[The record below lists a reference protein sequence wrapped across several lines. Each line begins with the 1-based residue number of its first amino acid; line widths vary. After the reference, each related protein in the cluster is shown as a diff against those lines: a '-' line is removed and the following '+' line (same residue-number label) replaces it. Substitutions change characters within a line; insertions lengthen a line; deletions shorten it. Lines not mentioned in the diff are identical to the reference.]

1 MIDRLLFKIK
11 GSRHIMIRLVGLY
24 VLQAFLIFGQGLSL
38 AALLTGLWQ
47 GHTLLSQVYWLI
59 GFIVCYLLRHGLTE
73 VGNGWLDRYSSVAAQ
88 NFRQQLLKKV
98 FELGPVIVQREG
110 TGNMVTLALDG
121 IKEVENYIQLIYS
134 KVISMMIIPVL
145 LLIACFWLDW
155 ISGVVMLLV
164 YPLIVLFMIILGYAA
179 KAKADRQF
187 AAFQVLSNHFI
198 DSLRGID
205 TLKYFGLSKR
215 YSRSIYRS
223 SEQFRKSTMSVI
235 KVAMLSTFALDF
247 FTTLAIAVLA
257 VFLGLRLINGHL
269 LLFPALAIL
278 ILAPEYFLPIRNFA
292 SDYHATLN
300 GKNSFHAVLKI
311 LNMPLPKKPVV
322 KLHQWSDNDQLI
334 FDDIK
339 FTYPHE
345 GSELA
350 NLNLTVKGYQKIGI
364 IGMSGAG
371 KTTLINLLSGFLAPT
386 TGKINIQGQE
396 VATLDINNWQKQI
409 LYIPQTP
416 YIFADTLKNNIAFYT
431 PDVSEDRIK
440 EAIHVVGLDDL
451 VAELPQGLL
460 TMIGSGHR
468 ALSGGQAQ
476 RIALARAFLDPSR
489 KVMIFDEPTA
499 HLDIETELELKKRMI
514 PLMENRLVFFAT
526 HRLHWMKQMDHILVL
541 KNGKLIEQGTYQQLL
556 DKQGYFVE
564 LMNQTKG
571 KETAHG

>member
-1 MIDRLLFKIK
+1 MIK
-11 GSRHIMIRLVGLY
+11 LVGLY
-24 VLQAFLIFGQGLSL
+24 VLQAFLILGQGLSL

-47 GHTLLSQVYWLI
+47 GHSLLSQIDGLS
-59 GFIVCYLLRHGLTE
+59 GFIICYLLRHGLTE
-73 VGNGWLDRYSSVAAQ
+73 IGNNWLDKYSADVAQ

-98 FELGPVIVQREG
+98 FALGPVIVQREG

-121 IKEVENYIQLIYS
+121 IEEVENYIRLIYS
-134 KVISMMIIPVL
+134 KVISMMIIPVII
-145 LLIACFWLDW
+145 LIVCFWLDW
-155 ISGVVMLLV
+155 ISGTVMLLV

-187 AAFQVLSNHFI
+187 AAFQILSNHFI

-205 TLKYFGLSKR
+205 TLKYFGLSKK
-215 YSRSIYRS
+215 YSQSIYRS
-223 SEQFRKSTMSVI
+223 SERFRKSTMSVI

-247 FTTLAIAVLA
+247 FTTLAIAILA

-300 GKNSFHAVLKI
+300 GKNSFHAVLRI
-311 LNMPLPKKPVV
+311 LEMPLPKRSTVE
-322 KLHQWSDNDQLI
+322 LHQWTGTDELSLKNV
-334 FDDIK
+334 K
-339 FTYPHE
+339 FMYPQN
-345 GSELA
+345 GSELT
-350 NLNLTVKGYQKIGI
+350 NLDLLVKGNQKIGI

-386 TGKINIQGQE
+386 SGQINIQGKK
-396 VATLDINNWQKQI
+396 VTTLDIHDWQKQI

-431 PDVSEDRIK
+431 PNVSEDQIK
-440 EAIHVVGLDDL
+440 EAIQVVGLDTL
-451 VAELPQGLL
+451 VAELPQGLS

-476 RIALARAFLDPSR
+476 RIALARAFLDPKR
-489 KVMIFDEPTA
+489 RVMIFDEPTA
-499 HLDIETELELKKRMI
+499 HLDIETELELKDRML

-526 HRLHWMKQMDHILVL
+526 HRLHWMKQMDYILVL
-541 KNGKLIEQGTYQQLL
+541 KDGKLIEQGTYQQLL
-556 DKQGYFVE
+556 DEHGYFTE
-564 LMNQTKG
+564 LMDQTRG
-571 KETAHG
+571 KESAHE

>member
-1 MIDRLLFKIK
+1 MIK
-11 GSRHIMIRLVGLY
+11 LVGLY
-24 VLQAFLIFGQGLSL
+24 VLQAFLILGQGLSL

-47 GHTLLSQVYWLI
+47 GHSLLSQIYGLG
-59 GFIVCYLLRHGLTE
+59 GFVACYLLRHGLTE
-73 VGNGWLDRYSSVAAQ
+73 IGNDWLDKYSANAAQ

-98 FELGPVIVQREG
+98 FALGPVIVQREG

-121 IKEVENYIQLIYS
+121 IKEVENYIRLIYS
-134 KVISMMIIPVL
+134 KVISMMIIPVIIL
-145 LLIACFWLDW
+145 VVCFWLDW
-155 ISGVVMLLV
+155 ISGIVMLLV

-187 AAFQVLSNHFI
+187 AAFQILSNHFI

-205 TLKYFGLSKR
+205 TLKYFGLSKK
-215 YSRSIYRS
+215 YSQSIYRS
-223 SEQFRKSTMSVI
+223 SERFRKSTMSVI

-247 FTTLAIAVLA
+247 FTTLAIAILA

-300 GKNSFHAVLKI
+300 GKNSFHAVRRI
-311 LNMPLPKKPVV
+311 LEMLLPKKPTVE
-322 KLHQWSDNDQLI
+322 LHQWTGVDELSLENVE
-334 FDDIK
+334 FM
-339 FTYPHE
+339 YPQN
-345 GSELA
+345 GSELT
-350 NLNLTVKGYQKIGI
+350 NLDLTVKGNQKIGI

-386 TGKINIQGQE
+386 SGQITIQGKK
-396 VATLDINNWQKQI
+396 VTTLDIHDWQKQI

-431 PDVSEDRIK
+431 PNVSEDKIK
-440 EAIHVVGLDDL
+440 EAIHVVGLDNL
-451 VAELPQGLL
+451 VAELPQGLE

-476 RIALARAFLDPSR
+476 RIALARAFLDPER
-489 KVMIFDEPTA
+489 RVMIFDEPTA
-499 HLDIETELELKKRMI
+499 HLDIETELELKKRML

-526 HRLHWMKQMDHILVL
+526 HRLHWMKQMDYILVL

-556 DKQGYFVE
+556 DEHGYFTE
-564 LMNQTKG
+564 LMDQTRG
-571 KETAHG
+571 KEITHE

>member
-1 MIDRLLFKIK
+1 MIK
-11 GSRHIMIRLVGLY
+11 LVGLY
-24 VLQAFLIFGQGLSL
+24 VLQAFLILGQGLSL

-47 GHTLLSQVYWLI
+47 GHLLLSQIYGLS
-59 GFIVCYLLRHGLTE
+59 GFIICYLLRHGLTE
-73 VGNGWLDRYSSVAAQ
+73 IGNNWLDKYSAGAAQ

-98 FELGPVIVQREG
+98 FALGPVIVQREG

-121 IKEVENYIQLIYS
+121 IKEVENYIRLIYS
-134 KVISMMIIPVL
+134 KVISMMIIPVIIL
-145 LLIACFWLDW
+145 VICFWLDW
-155 ISGVVMLLV
+155 ISGIVMLLV

-187 AAFQVLSNHFI
+187 AAFQILSNHFI

-205 TLKYFGLSKR
+205 TLKYFGLSKK
-215 YSRSIYRS
+215 YSQSIYRS
-223 SEQFRKSTMSVI
+223 SERFRKSTMSVI

-247 FTTLAIAVLA
+247 FTTLAIAILA

-300 GKNSFHAVLKI
+300 GKNSFHAVLRI
-311 LNMPLPKKPVV
+311 LKMPLPKRPAVE
-322 KLHQWSDNDQLI
+322 LHQWTGVDELSLENI
-334 FDDIK
+334 GFM
-339 FTYPHE
+339 YPQN
-345 GSELA
+345 GSELI
-350 NLNLTVKGYQKIGI
+350 NLDLTVKGNQKIGI

-386 TGKINIQGQE
+386 SGQITIQGQK
-396 VATLDINNWQKQI
+396 VITLDIHDWQKQI

-431 PDVSEDRIK
+431 PNVSEDKIK
-440 EAIHVVGLDDL
+440 EAIHVVGLDNL
-451 VAELPQGLL
+451 VAELPRGLE

-476 RIALARAFLDPSR
+476 RIALARAFLDPKR
-489 KVMIFDEPTA
+489 RVMIFDEPTA
-499 HLDIETELELKKRMI
+499 HLDIETELELKKRML
-514 PLMENRLVFFAT
+514 PLMEKRLVFFAT
-526 HRLHWMKQMDHILVL
+526 HRLHWMKQMDYILVL

-556 DKQGYFVE
+556 DEHGYFTE
-564 LMNQTKG
+564 LMDQTRG
-571 KETAHG
+571 KEITHE

>member
-1 MIDRLLFKIK
+1 MIK
-11 GSRHIMIRLVGLY
+11 LVGLY
-24 VLQAFLIFGQGLSL
+24 VLQAFLILGQGLSL

-47 GHTLLSQVYWLI
+47 GHSLLSQIYGLG

-73 VGNGWLDRYSSVAAQ
+73 IGNDWLDKYSANAAQ

-98 FELGPVIVQREG
+98 FALGPVIVQREG

-121 IKEVENYIQLIYS
+121 IKEVENYIRLIYS
-134 KVISMMIIPVL
+134 KVISMMIIPVIIL
-145 LLIACFWLDW
+145 VVCFWLDW
-155 ISGVVMLLV
+155 ISGIVMLLV

-187 AAFQVLSNHFI
+187 AAFQILSNHFI

-205 TLKYFGLSKR
+205 TLKYFGLSKK
-215 YSRSIYRS
+215 YSQSIYRS
-223 SEQFRKSTMSVI
+223 SERFRKSTMNVI

-247 FTTLAIAVLA
+247 FTTLAIAILA

-300 GKNSFHAVLKI
+300 GKNSFHAVRRI
-311 LNMPLPKKPVV
+311 LEMPLPKRPTVE
-322 KLHQWSDNDQLI
+322 LHQWTG
-334 FDDIK
+334 DDELSFK
-339 FTYPHE
+339 NVEFMYPQN
-345 GSELA
+345 GSELT
-350 NLNLTVKGYQKIGI
+350 NLDLTVKGNRKIGI

-386 TGKINIQGQE
+386 SGQITIQE
-396 VATLDINNWQKQI
+396 KKVTTLDIYDWQKQI

-431 PDVSEDRIK
+431 PNVSEDKIK
-440 EAIHVVGLDDL
+440 EAIHVVGLDNL
-451 VAELPQGLL
+451 VDELPQGLE

-476 RIALARAFLDPSR
+476 RIALARAFLDPER
-489 KVMIFDEPTA
+489 RVMIFDEPTA
-499 HLDIETELELKKRMI
+499 HLDIETELELKKRML

-526 HRLHWMKQMDHILVL
+526 HRLHWMKQMDYILVL
-541 KNGKLIEQGTYQQLL
+541 KNGELIEQGTYQQLL
-556 DKQGYFVE
+556 DEHGYFTE
-564 LMNQTKG
+564 LMDQTRG
-571 KETAHG
+571 KEITHE

>member
-1 MIDRLLFKIK
+1 MIK
-11 GSRHIMIRLVGLY
+11 LVGLY
-24 VLQAFLIFGQGLSL
+24 VLQAFLILGQGLSL

-47 GHTLLSQVYWLI
+47 GHSLLSQIYGLG
-59 GFIVCYLLRHGLTE
+59 GFVACYLLRHGLTE
-73 VGNGWLDRYSSVAAQ
+73 IGNDWLDKYSANVAQ

-98 FELGPVIVQREG
+98 FALGPVIVQREG

-121 IKEVENYIQLIYS
+121 IKEVENYIRLIYS
-134 KVISMMIIPVL
+134 KVISMMIIPVIIL
-145 LLIACFWLDW
+145 VVCFWLDW
-155 ISGVVMLLV
+155 ISGIVMLLV

-187 AAFQVLSNHFI
+187 AAFQILSNHFI

-205 TLKYFGLSKR
+205 TLKYFGLSKK
-215 YSRSIYRS
+215 YSQSIYRS
-223 SEQFRKSTMSVI
+223 SERFRKSTMSVI

-247 FTTLAIAVLA
+247 FTTLAIAILA

-300 GKNSFHAVLKI
+300 GKNSFHAVRRI
-311 LNMPLPKKPVV
+311 LEMLLPKKPTVE
-322 KLHQWSDNDQLI
+322 LHQWTGVDELSLENVE
-334 FDDIK
+334 FM
-339 FTYPHE
+339 YPQN
-345 GSELA
+345 GSELT
-350 NLNLTVKGYQKIGI
+350 NLDLTVKGNQKIGI

-386 TGKINIQGQE
+386 SGQITIQGKK
-396 VATLDINNWQKQI
+396 VTTLDIHDWQKQI

-431 PDVSEDRIK
+431 PNVSEDKIK
-440 EAIHVVGLDDL
+440 EAIHVVGLDNL
-451 VAELPQGLL
+451 VAELPQGLE

-476 RIALARAFLDPSR
+476 RIALARAFLDPER
-489 KVMIFDEPTA
+489 RVMIFDEPTA
-499 HLDIETELELKKRMI
+499 HLDIETELELKKRML

-526 HRLHWMKQMDHILVL
+526 HRLHWMKQMDYILVL

-556 DKQGYFVE
+556 DEHGYFTE
-564 LMNQTKG
+564 LMDQTRG
-571 KETAHG
+571 KEITHE

>member
-1 MIDRLLFKIK
+1 MIK
-11 GSRHIMIRLVGLY
+11 LVGLY
-24 VLQAFLIFGQGLSL
+24 VLQAFLILGQGLSL

-47 GHTLLSQVYWLI
+47 GHSLLSQIYGLG

-73 VGNGWLDRYSSVAAQ
+73 IGNDWLDKYSANAAQ

-98 FELGPVIVQREG
+98 FALGPVIVQREG

-121 IKEVENYIQLIYS
+121 IKEVENYIRLIYS
-134 KVISMMIIPVL
+134 KVISMMIIPVIIL
-145 LLIACFWLDW
+145 VVCFWLDW
-155 ISGVVMLLV
+155 ISGIVMLLV

-187 AAFQVLSNHFI
+187 AAFQILSNHFI

-205 TLKYFGLSKR
+205 TLKYFGLSKK
-215 YSRSIYRS
+215 YSQSIYRS
-223 SEQFRKSTMSVI
+223 SERFRKSTMSVI

-247 FTTLAIAVLA
+247 FTTLAIAILA

-269 LLFPALAIL
+269 LLFPTLAIL

-300 GKNSFHAVLKI
+300 GKNSFQAVRRI
-311 LNMPLPKKPVV
+311 LEMPLPKKPTVE
-322 KLHQWSDNDQLI
+322 LHQWTGVDGLSFENVE
-334 FDDIK
+334 FM
-339 FTYPHE
+339 YPQN
-345 GSELA
+345 GSELT
-350 NLNLTVKGYQKIGI
+350 NLDLTVKGNQKIGI

-386 TGKINIQGQE
+386 SGQITIQGKK
-396 VATLDINNWQKQI
+396 VTTLDIHDWQKQI

-431 PDVSEDRIK
+431 PNVSEDKIK

-451 VAELPQGLL
+451 VAELPQGLG

-476 RIALARAFLDPSR
+476 RIALARAFLDPER
-489 KVMIFDEPTA
+489 RVMIFDEPTA
-499 HLDIETELELKKRMI
+499 HLDIETELELKKRML

-526 HRLHWMKQMDHILVL
+526 HRLHWMKQMDYILVL

-556 DKQGYFVE
+556 DEHGYFTE
-564 LMNQTKG
+564 LMDQTRG
-571 KETAHG
+571 KEITHE

>member
-24 VLQAFLIFGQGLSL
+24 VLQAFLILGQGLSL

-73 VGNGWLDRYSSVAAQ
+73 VGNGWLDRYSLVAAQ

-215 YSRSIYRS
+215 YSQSIYRS

-334 FDDIK
+334 FDDVK

-364 IGMSGAG
+364 IGMSGTG

-396 VATLDINNWQKQI
+396 VATLDINDWQKQI

-431 PDVSEDRIK
+431 PDVSEDKIK

>member
-1 MIDRLLFKIK
+1 MIK
-11 GSRHIMIRLVGLY
+11 LVGLY
-24 VLQAFLIFGQGLSL
+24 VLQAFLILGQGLSL

-47 GHTLLSQVYWLI
+47 GHSLLSQIYGLG
-59 GFIVCYLLRHGLTE
+59 GFIICYLLRHGLTE
-73 VGNGWLDRYSSVAAQ
+73 IGNDWLDKYSANAAQ

-98 FELGPVIVQREG
+98 FALGPVIVQREG

-121 IKEVENYIQLIYS
+121 IKEVENYIRLIYS
-134 KVISMMIIPVL
+134 KVISMMIIPVIIL
-145 LLIACFWLDW
+145 VVCFWLDW
-155 ISGVVMLLV
+155 ISGIVMLLV

-187 AAFQVLSNHFI
+187 AAFQILSNHFI

-205 TLKYFGLSKR
+205 TLKYFGLSKK
-215 YSRSIYRS
+215 YSQSIYRS
-223 SEQFRKSTMSVI
+223 SERFRKSTMSVI

-247 FTTLAIAVLA
+247 FTTLAIAILA

-300 GKNSFHAVLKI
+300 GKNSFHAVRRI
-311 LNMPLPKKPVV
+311 LEMSLPKKPTVE
-322 KLHQWSDNDQLI
+322 LHQWTGVDELSFENI
-334 FDDIK
+334 EFM
-339 FTYPHE
+339 YPQN
-345 GSELA
+345 GSELT
-350 NLNLTVKGYQKIGI
+350 NLDLTVKGNQKIGI

-386 TGKINIQGQE
+386 SGQITIQGKK
-396 VATLDINNWQKQI
+396 VTTLDIHDWQKQI

-431 PDVSEDRIK
+431 PNVSEDKIK

-451 VAELPQGLL
+451 VAELPQGLG

-476 RIALARAFLDPSR
+476 RIALARAFLDPER
-489 KVMIFDEPTA
+489 RVMIFDEPTA
-499 HLDIETELELKKRMI
+499 HLDIETELELKKRML

-526 HRLHWMKQMDHILVL
+526 HRLHWMKQMDYILVL

-556 DKQGYFVE
+556 DEHGYFTE
-564 LMNQTKG
+564 LMDQTRG
-571 KETAHG
+571 KEITHE

>member
-1 MIDRLLFKIK
+1 MIK
-11 GSRHIMIRLVGLY
+11 LVGLY
-24 VLQAFLIFGQGLSL
+24 VLQAFLILGQGLSL

-47 GHTLLSQVYWLI
+47 GYSLLSQIYGLG

-73 VGNGWLDRYSSVAAQ
+73 IGNDWLDKYSANAAQ

-98 FELGPVIVQREG
+98 FALGPVIVQREG

-121 IKEVENYIQLIYS
+121 IKEVENYIRLIYS
-134 KVISMMIIPVL
+134 KVISMMIIPVIIL
-145 LLIACFWLDW
+145 VVCFWLDW
-155 ISGVVMLLV
+155 ISGIVMLLV

-187 AAFQVLSNHFI
+187 AAFQILSNHFI

-205 TLKYFGLSKR
+205 TLKYFGLSKK
-215 YSRSIYRS
+215 YSQSIYRS
-223 SEQFRKSTMSVI
+223 SEHFRKSTMSVI

-247 FTTLAIAVLA
+247 FTTLAIAILA

-269 LLFPALAIL
+269 LLFPTLAIL

-300 GKNSFHAVLKI
+300 GKNSFHAVRRI
-311 LNMPLPKKPVV
+311 LEMPLPKKPTVE
-322 KLHQWSDNDQLI
+322 LHQWTGVDGLSFENVE
-334 FDDIK
+334 FM
-339 FTYPHE
+339 YPQN
-345 GSELA
+345 GSELT
-350 NLNLTVKGYQKIGI
+350 NLDLTVKGNQKIGI

-386 TGKINIQGQE
+386 SGQITIQGKK
-396 VATLDINNWQKQI
+396 VTTLDIHDWQKQI

-431 PDVSEDRIK
+431 PNVSEDKIK

-451 VAELPQGLL
+451 VAELPQGLG

-476 RIALARAFLDPSR
+476 RIALARAFLDPER
-489 KVMIFDEPTA
+489 RVMIFDEPTA
-499 HLDIETELELKKRMI
+499 HLDIETELELKKRML

-526 HRLHWMKQMDHILVL
+526 HRLHWMKQMDYILVL

-556 DKQGYFVE
+556 DEHGYFTE
-564 LMNQTKG
+564 LMDQTRG
-571 KETAHG
+571 KEITHE